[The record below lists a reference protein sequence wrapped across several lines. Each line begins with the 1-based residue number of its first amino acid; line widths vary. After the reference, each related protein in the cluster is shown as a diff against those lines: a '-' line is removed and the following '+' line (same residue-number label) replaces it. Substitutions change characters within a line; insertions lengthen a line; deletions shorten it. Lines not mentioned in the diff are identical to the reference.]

1 MLGSHNE
8 RPDGISVALERS
20 AILAQTRESLE
31 PWGDVLDNRRSLRAW
46 IVAASATLWLAAI
59 GVGFGMLWK
68 YQNSSG
74 AAGVQP
80 SQWPADSRVETAA
93 GRATLVMA
101 AHPHCPC
108 TRASIG
114 ELALLM
120 ARCQGRVS
128 AYVLFL
134 KPPGFAEGWEE
145 TDLWESA
152 ARIPGVTALVDEG
165 GVEAGRFNAAT
176 SGATMLYGLDGRLL
190 FCGGITSSRGHSGD
204 NDGRSAIIALVNGDG
219 AAPSG
224 APVFGCPL
232 IDEAAACEVERP
244 CSK

>member
-1 MLGSHNE
+1 M
-8 RPDGISVALERS
+8 
-20 AILAQTRESLE
+20 
-31 PWGDVLDNRRSLRAW
+31 DNRKSLRAW
-46 IVAASATLWLAAI
+46 IVTASAALWLAAI

-68 YQNSSG
+68 YQNSPG
-74 AAGVQP
+74 AAGVPP
-80 SQWPADSRVETAA
+80 SQWPAVSRVEMGA

-134 KPPGFAEGWEE
+134 KPRGFAEGWEK

-152 ARIPGVTALVDEG
+152 ARIPGVTPVSDEDG
-165 GVEAGRFNAAT
+165 IEAGRFNATT
-176 SGATMLYGLDGRLL
+176 SGATMLYGVDGRLL
-190 FCGGITSSRGHSGD
+190 FSGGITPSRGHSGD
-204 NDGRSAIIALVNGDG
+204 NNGRSAIVALVNGDM
-219 AAPSG
+219 AAPAA

-232 IDEAAACEVERP
+232 PDETVASETEKL

>member
-1 MLGSHNE
+1 
-8 RPDGISVALERS
+8 
-20 AILAQTRESLE
+20 
-31 PWGDVLDNRRSLRAW
+31 LDNQEGLRAW

-59 GVGFGMLWK
+59 GVGFGMLWT

-74 AAGVQP
+74 AAGVPP
-80 SQWPADSRVETAA
+80 SQWPAVSRVEMGAR
-93 GRATLVMA
+93 RATLVMA

-134 KPPGFAEGWEE
+134 KPRGFAEGWEK

-152 ARIPGVTALVDEG
+152 ARIPGVTPVSDEDG
-165 GVEAGRFNAAT
+165 IEARRFNATT
-176 SGATMLYGLDGRLL
+176 SGATMLYGVDGRLL
-190 FCGGITSSRGHSGD
+190 FSGGITPLRGHPGD
-204 NDGRSAIIALVNGDG
+204 NDGRSAVLALVTGDM
-219 AAPSG
+219 AAPAA

-232 IDEAAACEVERP
+232 PGETVASETEKL